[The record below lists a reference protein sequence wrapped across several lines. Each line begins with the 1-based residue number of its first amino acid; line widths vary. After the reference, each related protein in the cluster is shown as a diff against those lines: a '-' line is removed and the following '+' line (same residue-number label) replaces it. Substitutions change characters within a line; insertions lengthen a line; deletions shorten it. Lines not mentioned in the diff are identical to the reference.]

1 MRQISPM
8 QARRRGRN
16 CPHDLVKLAKK
27 YSPVLVKGF
36 STGNIAVVDK
46 RSWLEVCDR
55 KHRYGANLRA
65 YYKEWKRYEGPKP
78 GFWEWLDDESVEVDG
93 VPRAKLES
101 ETVLY
106 CDKAERQ
113 KFALTFR
120 DGMLYTV
127 ADDVP
132 VDTGD
137 DGWIFVLRDGVLYG
151 SEKVTTQVP
160 RIHHTSLSGGECV
173 QTAGMMV
180 VSNGTL
186 NIIYP
191 HSGHYRP
198 SENEVLVLLRF
209 LEGHGI
215 ELEDVLVDVQR
226 IQKVSRER
234 SNNVKVKKLDN
245 AHFWNGRMARD
256 FLELKDFVWHSDLF
270 VDLERCVAH
279 IELQRHQHLAEAE
292 QQRLMKALALPRTS
306 SSECVCGDDDVDML
320 DDCGDMDAHPLAG
333 CTLDVVDGPL
343 YF

>member
-1 MRQISPM
+1 M
-8 QARRRGRN
+8 QARRRKRH

-36 STGNIAVVDK
+36 SSGNIAVVDK

-78 GFWEWLDDESVEVDG
+78 GFWEWLDDESVEVEG
-93 VPRAKLES
+93 VPRTKLES

-113 KFALTFR
+113 KFALNFLH
-120 DGMLYTV
+120 GMLVTSTTQQ
-127 ADDVP
+127 P
-132 VDTGD
+132 VDTAD

-151 SEKVTTQVP
+151 NEKVTTQVP

-180 VSNGTL
+180 VTKGIL

-209 LEGHGI
+209 LKSHGI
-215 ELEDVLVDVQR
+215 VLENVLVDVQR

-234 SNNVKVKKLDN
+234 SDNVKVKKLEN
-245 AHFWNGRMARD
+245 AHFWNAQQALD

-270 VDLERCVAH
+270 TELERRVAQR
-279 IELQRHQHLAEAE
+279 ELKHYSHSEAE
-292 QQRLMKALALPRTS
+292 QQRWMAALALPRTS
-306 SSECVCGDDDVDML
+306 SSECVCGDVDMT
-320 DDCGDMDAHPLAG
+320 DDCGE
-333 CTLDVVDGPL
+333 LDLHANGLEESAPL